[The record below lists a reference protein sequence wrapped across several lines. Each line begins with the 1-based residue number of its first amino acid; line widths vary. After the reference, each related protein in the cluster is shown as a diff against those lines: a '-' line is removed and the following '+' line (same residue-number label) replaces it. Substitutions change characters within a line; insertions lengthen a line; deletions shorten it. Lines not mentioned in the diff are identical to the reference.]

1 MPKKVENGWDRL
13 IELRKN
19 KGLSQEQMAK
29 EFEVTPMTYSRWETR
44 KNVPDL
50 NTVIAIANYF
60 NVSVDYLLDRE
71 SNDLTPE
78 ESENLKAAAD
88 TITEIL
94 SHHNKLTTSD
104 VNGSETKDPKKGQN

>member
-19 KGLSQEQMAK
+19 KGLSQEEMAK
-29 EFEVTPMTYSRWETR
+29 EFKVTSMTYSRWETR

-50 NTVIAIANYF
+50 NTVIAMANYF
-60 NVSVDYLLDRE
+60 GVSVDYLLDRE

-88 TITEIL
+88 TINEII
-94 SHHNKLTTSD
+94 SHHQKVYTTD
-104 VNGSETKDPKKGQN
+104 VKTAETNDPKKGQN